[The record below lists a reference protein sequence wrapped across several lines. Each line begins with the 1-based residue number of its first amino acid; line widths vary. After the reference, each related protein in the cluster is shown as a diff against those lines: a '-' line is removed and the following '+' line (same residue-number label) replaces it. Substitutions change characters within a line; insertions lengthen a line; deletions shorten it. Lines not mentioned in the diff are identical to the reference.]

1 MKILDVLLRH
11 NGDVGLAVVYIIG
24 MPGAGK
30 TTLAN
35 TLISKIVEKV
45 GRDKVHYVRTRKVK
59 DVFEYI
65 DPSRPYQL
73 FFVDDAMKGQGAR
86 RSMSPDN
93 IEIYENLPDVRHI
106 AEEKGLRE
114 GKIIII
120 IAAQVPKGVDLII
133 RSFAKFTIFK
143 NMNLIEEEHRRILRT
158 MDIPFYE
165 VEDWIDGVI
174 SENPEELS
182 RALIITQSGRWGW
195 LRFSPADGVKPDIDN
210 YFVIEEKE
218 EKEEEAEEVQTD
230 DINELIREEINKMKR
245 SRKWKKKA
253 EIMERL
259 MHGET
264 RLRLS
269 EIYGIP
275 ESTLGDYS
283 NQAMGELRR
292 RIGLKYE
299 AVVAKKL
306 QDMGF
311 ENVRRMGGQSEPD
324 IIAEKEGEKYAVSVK
339 IYNYGRHRHSLPISE
354 FTPELKWAD
363 ENGGKAYAYYTNLRW
378 GESYFFEIPRGSDLV
393 TLKKGKGPIN

>member
-11 NGDVGLAVVYIIG
+11 NGDVGFAVVYIVG

-106 AEEKGLRE
+106 AEEKGLKE

-165 VEDWIDGVI
+165 VVDWIDGVI

-195 LRFSPADGVKPDIDN
+195 LKFTPQNGVKPDVDN
-210 YFVIEEKE
+210 YFVVEEDE
-218 EKEEEAEEVQTD
+218 DQEEEAEINTEDV
-230 DINELIREEINKMKR
+230 NELIREEIQRMKR
-245 SRKWKKKA
+245 SRNWKKKA
-253 EIMERL
+253 ELLEKHMDGI
-259 MHGET
+259 T
-264 RLRLS
+264 RIQLGQL
-269 EIYGIP
+269 YNLP
-275 ESTLGDYS
+275 ESTVGYFI

-299 AVVAKKL
+299 KVVARKL
-306 QDMGF
+306 EEMGF
-311 ENVRRMGGQSEPD
+311 QNVRRMGGQSEPD
-324 IIAEKEGEKYAVSVK
+324 ILAEKNGEKYAISVK
-339 IYNYGRHRHSLPISE
+339 LYNYGRPRHSLRIDE
-354 FTPELKWAD
+354 FTPEVTWAK
-363 ENGGKAYAYYTNLRW
+363 EHNGKAYAYYTNISW
-378 GESYFFEIPRGSDLV
+378 GESYFFEIPWDKDLV
-393 TLKKGKGPIN
+393 TLKRGKGLIS